1 MPPTI
6 RSIRAFVAALVLVT
20 VLLAP
25 AARPQPAFPDGTR
38 FFGLDREGKAIGYI
52 AVLPADT
59 AERDGRNVTVAKATL
74 HVDTAALGQRLV
86 MSSTATTV
94 VDTATGALISYSWE
108 FTRGEATRRL
118 ECQVADGKA
127 TVTRSSG
134 TGDPTTTTVDLGPDT
149 CVLGENDL
157 AGLELM
163 TARFKLAPGETH
175 DIKVVAPDTEEP
187 VPLKG
192 LEPAKRTIQGAEREV
207 RRVGMGDLVVL
218 CLDPETGELLR
229 IETASGD
236 GLIEL
241 TDASIVER
249 AKADAG
255 ADILTTHFVPAEVQ
269 FSDFTKVT
277 RLVAEVEFEGSA
289 MLGGDLTP
297 ESPMQKFVGTVGEK
311 SLSGTV
317 TIESM
322 PYAGE
327 GAGPLPVTGAAPEEF
342 AQYLKPGVFIE
353 SDDAGIAAKAKEIT
367 DGAADTWQATKK
379 IGTWVAEN
387 IGGAIVGDTPSAKRT
402 LENMKGDCGP
412 HAMLAIA
419 MLRALG
425 IPAKLIVGLTYAPQ
439 YGGSFGQHAWVEAY
453 VGGQWRSFDPTT
465 GELDS
470 LSAVH
475 IKVYEGLGE
484 VLPKKLH
491 IVEHEGG
498 GAAKLGRYITGRP
511 IPWELGREY
520 TWVYRQGDKQIGTD
534 VVKFGA
540 GQGDAAY
547 VATSSL
553 DLGEG
558 AGAVEKVLTVTLDA
572 ELRALTWRSETT
584 AGGQKAV
591 VDIAFSP
598 GKAHARI
605 ERPGAEPVERDAAVP
620 DDYMVVENNSV
631 LAIVVA
637 AARLQC
643 PVGEMVSYPFFQ
655 VETMMMLGLSFGD
668 AGKMVTRSV
677 DGRDV
682 ACGTLSFPLAGCE
695 LIISDDGMYMGQ
707 EGPGNIRIDLQ

>member
-6 RSIRAFVAALVLVT
+6 RPIRALVCALVLAAS
-20 VLLAP
+20 LLAP
-25 AARPQPAFPDGTR
+25 AARAQPPFPDGTR
-38 FFGLDREGKAIGYI
+38 FYGLDREGKTIGYV
-52 AVLPADT
+52 AVLPAEAT
-59 AERDGRNVTVAKATL
+59 ERDGRQATVAKCVL
-74 HVDTAALGQRLV
+74 HVDTAALGQPIV
-86 MSSTATTV
+86 MSGSAASV

-108 FTRGEATRRL
+108 FTRGETTRKL
-118 ECQVADGKA
+118 GCQVADGKA
-127 TVTRSSG
+127 TITRSSG
-134 TGDPTTTTVDLGPDT
+134 AGDPTTTTVDVGPDT
-149 CVLGENDL
+149 YVLGDNDL

-163 TARFKLAPGETH
+163 AAHYQLAPGETQ
-175 DIKVVAPDTEEP
+175 DIKVVGPDTETP
-187 VPLKG
+187 APLKG
-192 LEPAKRTIQGAEREV
+192 LESAKRTIQGAEREV
-207 RRVGMGDLVVL
+207 RRLGMGDLVVL
-218 CLDPETGELLR
+218 CLDPETNVLLR
-229 IETASGD
+229 VETVSGD
-236 GLIEL
+236 VLIEIS
-241 TDASIVER
+241 DASVVER

-255 ADILTTHFVPAEVQ
+255 ADILTTHFVPADVQ
-269 FSDFTKVT
+269 FTDFTKVT
-277 RLVAEVEFEGSA
+277 RLVAEVEFEGNA
-289 MLGGDLTP
+289 LLGGSIVP
-297 ESPMQKFVGTVGEK
+297 ESPMQKFDGTVGDK
-311 SLSGTV
+311 SLSGKV
-317 TIESM
+317 TIESV

-327 GAGPLPVTGAAPEEF
+327 NAEPFPFTGDVPAEFGP
-342 AQYLKPGVFIE
+342 YLKPGPFIE
-353 SDDAGIAAKAKEIT
+353 SDDADIVAKAKEIT
-367 DGAADTWQATKK
+367 DGSTDAWQATKK

-387 IGGAIVGDTPSAKRT
+387 IDGAIVGDTPSAKRT

-419 MLRALG
+419 MLRAVG

-453 VGGQWRSFDPTT
+453 MGGQWRPLDPTT
-465 GELDS
+465 GEVDS

-498 GAAKLGRYITGRP
+498 GAARQGRYATDRP

-534 VVKFGA
+534 VVKFEK
-540 GQGDAAY
+540 GQGEVAY
-547 VATSSL
+547 VATSTL
-553 DLGEG
+553 KLGEG
-558 AGAVEKVLTVTLDA
+558 PGAVEKVLTVALDA

-584 AGGQKAV
+584 AGGQKTV

-605 ERPGAEPVERDAAVP
+605 ERPGAEPVERDANVP
-620 DDYMVVENNSV
+620 DEFMVVENNSV
-631 LAIVVA
+631 LPIAIA

-668 AGKMVTRSV
+668 AGKTVTRSV

-695 LIISDDGMYMGQ
+695 LIISDEGLYVGQ
-707 EGPGNIRIDLQ
+707 EGPGNIRIDLE